1 MTASPAA
8 AEDPRQYRVVTI
20 RVDSR
25 AADEVAG
32 IAVGCGALGCAVDE
46 IRIGP
51 DVALH
56 SYFEANARDAERLFL
71 KMVTTGGMKRGK
83 RAPMRLMISDPG
95 WAVTWMDRFRPLAVG
110 KRLLIVAPWH
120 RVSEPKRHRIVI
132 RPGQAFGTGHHA
144 STRGVLLAIET
155 ECAKRKFASA
165 LDIGTGS
172 GVLAMAMRLLGA
184 REVVGLDSDPIAIV
198 EARKNAEFSGINHL
212 RFTSA
217 SLSSQRGRFDLVT
230 ANIFSSTLIEMA
242 NNLARLVRSGG
253 KLILSGILRREADEV
268 CAAYAMAFALTNR
281 ITIRGWST
289 VVLEK
294 TRR

>member
-1 MTASPAA
+1 
-8 AEDPRQYRVVTI
+8 
-20 RVDSR
+20 
-25 AADEVAG
+25 
-32 IAVGCGALGCAVDE
+32 
-46 IRIGP
+46 
-51 DVALH
+51 
-56 SYFEANARDAERLFL
+56 
-71 KMVTTGGMKRGK
+71 
-83 RAPMRLMISDPG
+83 
-95 WAVTWMDRFRPLAVG
+95 
-110 KRLLIVAPWH
+110 
-120 RVSEPKRHRIVI
+120 
-132 RPGQAFGTGHHA
+132 
-144 STRGVLLAIET
+144 
-155 ECAKRKFASA
+155 
-165 LDIGTGS
+165 
-172 GVLAMAMRLLGA
+172 MAMRLLGA

-268 CAAYAMAFALTNR
+268 CAAYATAFALTNR